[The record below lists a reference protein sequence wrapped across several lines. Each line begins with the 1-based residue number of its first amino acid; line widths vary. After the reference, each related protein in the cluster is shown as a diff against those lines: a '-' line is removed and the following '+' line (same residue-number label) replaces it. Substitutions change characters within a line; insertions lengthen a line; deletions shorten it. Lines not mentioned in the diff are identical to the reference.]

1 MRSATSF
8 YRRGFTFE
16 PMDVYKSDAT
26 RFLVTETGLIPPFT
40 SMPGIGEQ
48 AALSIVEERKNGKFL
63 SAEELIVRCPKASKA
78 VVELLEQIGALG
90 SMPKTTQMTL
100 FLKGVMIIAKY
111 EKHLTGNFD
120 ELLELVTDGV
130 LNGSMS
136 ASYENGS
143 DWTNGTVRCA
153 VRVFERYSYM
163 GGNRVS
169 MNVTLVGNDRDL
181 FFSAITSGGS
191 QAVFFKL
198 NTLGEESFLEKL
210 VPIVENYKKESRVR
224 S

>member
-1 MRSATSF
+1 MT
-8 YRRGFTFE
+8 
-16 PMDVYKSDAT
+16 
-26 RFLVTETGLIPPFT
+26 
-40 SMPGIGEQ
+40 
-48 AALSIVEERKNGKFL
+48 IV
-63 SAEELIVRCPKASKA
+63 
-78 VVELLEQIGALG
+78 
-90 SMPKTTQMTL
+90 
-100 FLKGVMIIAKY
+100 AKY

-169 MNVTLVGNDRDL
+169 MNVTLVGNGRDL
-181 FFSAITSGGS
+181 FLSAITSGGS

-210 VPIVENYKKESRVR
+210 VPIVENYKKRVE
-224 S
+224 